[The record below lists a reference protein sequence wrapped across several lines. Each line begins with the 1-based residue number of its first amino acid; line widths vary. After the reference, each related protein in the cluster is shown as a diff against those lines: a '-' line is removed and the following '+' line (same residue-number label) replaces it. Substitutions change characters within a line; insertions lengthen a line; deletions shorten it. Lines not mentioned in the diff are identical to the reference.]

1 MASNEEIMEIKKKLK
16 EYEERIS
23 KLESVSQTKP
33 ETVKKKISIKEF
45 ILSKKPKND
54 VQKTLAVGYYLE
66 KYENISPFNVK
77 DLERDFI
84 AAREKVPKNIG
95 DKVQKNIKK
104 GHMMEFKEEK
114 DNLKT
119 WILTNSGEKY
129 IGSDF
134 KKGE

>member
-54 VQKTLAVGYYLE
+54 VQKTLAIGYFLE
-66 KYENISPFNVK
+66 KYEDISSFNVK
-77 DLERDFI
+77 DLKSGFK

-95 DKVQKNIKK
+95 DKVQLNIKK
-104 GHMMEFKEEK
+104 AHMMEFKEKK
-114 DNLKT
+114 DNLKS
-119 WILTNSGEKY
+119 WILTDSGEKY

>member
-16 EYEERIS
+16 EHEKRIS
-23 KLESVSQTKP
+23 ELESLFQKEP

-54 VQKTLAVGYYLE
+54 VQKTLAGGYYLE
-66 KYENISPFNVK
+66 KYENFSSFNVK
-77 DLERDFI
+77 DLKKVFI

-95 DKVQKNIKK
+95 DKVQLNIKK
-104 GHMMEFKEEK
+104 GHMVESKEKK
-114 DNLKT
+114 DNLKA

-129 IGSDF
+129 IESDF

>member
-16 EYEERIS
+16 EHEERIS
-23 KLESVSQTKP
+23 KLESLSQTKP

-54 VQKTLAVGYYLE
+54 VQKTLTVGYYLE
-66 KYENISPFNVK
+66 KYENLSSFNVK
-77 DLERDFI
+77 DLEKVFM

-95 DKVQKNIKK
+95 DKIQLNIKK
-104 GHMMEFKEEK
+104 GHMMEVEEKK
-114 DNLKT
+114 DNLKA

-129 IGSDF
+129 TRNGF

>member
-1 MASNEEIMEIKKKLK
+1 MMSDEEIMEIRKKL
-16 EYEERIS
+16 EGHEERIS
-23 KLESVSQTKP
+23 KLESLSQTKP

-45 ILSKKPKND
+45 ILLKKPKND
-54 VQKTLAVGYYLE
+54 VQKTLAVGYFLE

-77 DLERDFI
+77 DLERDWK

-104 GHMMEFKEEK
+104 GHMMESKEEK
-114 DNLKT
+114 DNLIT
-119 WILTNSGEKY
+119 WILTHSGEKY